1 MTNQQTRWMSI
12 REAALALSVSE
23 LTIRRRI
30 KDGRMSH
37 RLVNGKYY
45 VDLQSAPETLHFH
58 DGTRANDQELSSQ
71 PHVEVPRGAGRSI
84 GPSRPSEWPGDNGVS
99 ALPIESDTNDENAS
113 QVSAASGSPGF
124 NVDALLEE
132 HARLAEMAGRARLLE
147 DQLAQLSAR
156 HEELREGMLALA
168 GRNGWLESK
177 LEERES
183 EIKLLTDEQPRLS
196 WWKRL
201 FYTSS

>member
-1 MTNQQTRWMSI
+1 MTNQQTHWMSI

-45 VDLQSAPETLHFH
+45 VDLQPVPENLRPH
-58 DGTRANDQELSSQ
+58 DGPRANNRELSSQ
-71 PHVEVPRGAGRSI
+71 PHVEVPRLAARSTRPPGA
-84 GPSRPSEWPGDNGVS
+84 SEWPGDDAVS
-99 ALPIESDTNDENAS
+99 ALSINADAADENSS
-113 QVSAASGSPGF
+113 QLSPHSGAPGF

-156 HEELREGMLALA
+156 HEELREGMLSLA

-183 EIKLLTDEQPRLS
+183 ELKLLTDEQPRTS

-201 FYTSS
+201 FGS

>member
-1 MTNQQTRWMSI
+1 
-12 REAALALSVSE
+12 
-23 LTIRRRI
+23 
-30 KDGRMSH
+30 
-37 RLVNGKYY
+37 
-45 VDLQSAPETLHFH
+45 
-58 DGTRANDQELSSQ
+58 
-71 PHVEVPRGAGRSI
+71 
-84 GPSRPSEWPGDNGVS
+84 VS
-99 ALPIESDTNDENAS
+99 ALSINADAADENSS
-113 QVSAASGSPGF
+113 QLSPHSGAPGF

-156 HEELREGMLALA
+156 HEELREGMLSLA

-183 EIKLLTDEQPRLS
+183 ELKLLTDEQPRTS

-201 FYTSS
+201 FGS